1 MSHRL
6 VRRKEKVV
14 YEDIPVIGVDNV
26 EVDVQEK
33 EDTTPTVSRVIVPNA
48 PLGPIITLDTVK
60 HDGALEPMKR
70 LAEKYT
76 VAPVVTIKNVPIQDL
91 IEAEVKTEST
101 KSAII
106 NVEDIPTEPIDES
119 LPGYGKIFGGKK
131 KEPIKGS

>member
-14 YEDIPVIGVDNV
+14 YEDIPVIGVPNV

-33 EDTTPTVSRVIVPNA
+33 DDTVPTISKVIIPNI
-48 PLGPIITLDTVK
+48 PSGPIITLDTVK
-60 HDGALEPMKR
+60 HEGALEPMKR

-76 VAPVVTIKNVPIQDL
+76 VMPVITAKNVPIQDL
-91 IEAEVKTEST
+91 IEEEVKTEST

-131 KEPIKGS
+131 KEPIKGA